1 MSATSLISADNSW
14 ALFAILTAIAAIA
27 IFMEQKWTWASKISG
42 CVIALIGAMILSNL
56 KIIPL
61 DAPAYDFVWDY
72 IVPAAI
78 PLLLFKANLKKI
90 GKDSGRT
97 LIIYLLSGLGTIAG
111 GFLAYYALRNSI
123 PGLVKI
129 TPMMV
134 GSYVGGSANLVAMAD
149 AFGATG
155 DTVSIAV
162 VADNLLMAIYFFVL
176 AAMPVMGFFRKHFR
190 HPIVDQIEAEEA
202 ASGAKNRAEA
212 FWAPKN
218 ISLKDIAGSVGTSL
232 VIVAVSTAIANF
244 FDGIIPETNFFM
256 TLINGLLGS
265 NYLIMTTITVCLA
278 TFLPNFIGELAGA
291 QEIGTFLIHIF
302 FAVIGVPASIM
313 MIMTQAPLLLV
324 FCLIIV
330 AVNMLFSL
338 VFGKIFKFG
347 LEEIIIAS
355 NANIGGPTTAAAMA
369 ISKGWVELVT
379 PAILVGTLGYV
390 IGNYYGI
397 FIGTFLGAGG
407 L

>member
-90 GKDSGRT
+90 WKDSGRT
-97 LIIYLLSGLGTIAG
+97 LIIYLLSGLGTVAG

-123 PGLVKI
+123 PDLVKI

-162 VADNLLMAIYFFVL
+162 VADNLLMAI
-176 AAMPVMGFFRKHFR
+176 
-190 HPIVDQIEAEEA
+190 
-202 ASGAKNRAEA
+202 
-212 FWAPKN
+212 
-218 ISLKDIAGSVGTSL
+218 
-232 VIVAVSTAIANF
+232 
-244 FDGIIPETNFFM
+244 
-256 TLINGLLGS
+256 
-265 NYLIMTTITVCLA
+265 
-278 TFLPNFIGELAGA
+278 
-291 QEIGTFLIHIF
+291 
-302 FAVIGVPASIM
+302 
-313 MIMTQAPLLLV
+313 
-324 FCLIIV
+324 
-330 AVNMLFSL
+330 
-338 VFGKIFKFG
+338 
-347 LEEIIIAS
+347 
-355 NANIGGPTTAAAMA
+355 
-369 ISKGWVELVT
+369 
-379 PAILVGTLGYV
+379 
-390 IGNYYGI
+390 
-397 FIGTFLGAGG
+397 
-407 L
+407 

>member
-97 LIIYLLSGLGTIAG
+97 LIIYLLSGLGTVAG

-123 PGLVKI
+123 PDLVKI

-407 L
+407 V